1 MSLIGNIL
9 IANRLFPY
17 QYWPGMFNFA
27 AKIRKKCLIKVIPH
41 EKRAIF
47 AQDTVALR
55 IQQVTSAFSG
65 LHALC
70 LIFGRNPINK
80 I

>member
-1 MSLIGNIL
+1 MSLIGNVL
-9 IANRLFPY
+9 IANRLFPH

-47 AQDTVALR
+47 AQDTVAPR
-55 IQQVTSAFSG
+55 IQQIICFSG